1 MALFTVAAHTAGHND
16 GFIRYNTETKELQ
29 LMLHDEEKEKEARE
43 FLTKVHPWH
52 RYVTLSQYETVN
64 AAATDNLET
73 LKLALGYI
81 WLPLGVHIDWS
92 RPVEDM

>member
-1 MALFTVAAHTAGHND
+1 
-16 GFIRYNTETKELQ
+16 
-29 LMLHDEEKEKEARE
+29 MLHDEEKEKEARE

>member
-1 MALFTVAAHTAGHND
+1 MAVFTVAAHTAGHND

-29 LMLHDEEKEKEARE
+29 LMLHDEEKE